1 MLIWKGYGILVL
13 VIAFLINLL
22 FNFVLDATF
31 YKGFYVGH
39 KWPASVAMC
48 LSAIIIWFLGKRL
61 NKDNERVLV
70 DPKTGET
77 VKLTRTHSL
86 FWIKMEYWAPIMLAL
101 TVWQFVNSSL

>member
-31 YKGFYVGH
+31 YKGFYATH

-48 LSAIIIWFLGKRL
+48 LAAIIIWFLGKRL

-77 VKLTRTHSL
+77 IKLIKTHSL